1 MKLLLFQSSKMEL
14 RKRKQPEDT
23 HGNSNTDNG
32 VGDENHNSIQTDEYT
47 NCTHGDLAD
56 YTCVECLYN
65 RWRSQANF
73 KKPPAPVK
81 SDSVIVIDDDVPDQL
96 HRVPVEKV
104 TEKVNPSKPCEKA
117 SDNIPDHEESPS
129 PKDTSDDIKSE
140 SENNI
145 KESEEP
151 DEPKVVED
159 KESVN
164 PLEIIS
170 AVNWL
175 EVFKYVGIS
184 IPVMNVQ

>member
-1 MKLLLFQSSKMEL
+1 MEL

-73 KKPPAPVK
+73 KKPPPPVK

-96 HRVPVEKV
+96 HGVHMEKI
-104 TEKVNPSKPCEKA
+104 TEKVK
-117 SDNIPDHEESPS
+117 NIF
-129 PKDTSDDIKSE
+129 
-140 SENNI
+140 SENYSLI
-145 KESEEP
+145 YTM
-151 DEPKVVED
+151 ED
-159 KESVN
+159 KILGTN
-164 PLEIIS
+164 GF
-170 AVNWL
+170 WL
-175 EVFKYVGIS
+175 VKYS
-184 IPVMNVQ
+184 ICEQFL